1 MNENIKS
8 KSTEKVIHDQ
18 LNLKDNLA
26 IQIVDSNKKN
36 NKLFSIQINEK
47 KVANKD
53 FTKIFE
59 DVNELDTTEQL
70 GFDVVIPKIK

>member
-1 MNENIKS
+1 MNQNIKS

-26 IQIVDSNKKN
+26 IQIADSNKKN